1 MKRHISKSL
10 PAGVLTAFGSF
21 PVADLDKQ
29 RPPEGEYRFKCDQSI
44 SV

>member
-10 PAGVLTAFGSF
+10 PAGVLTAFDSV
-21 PVADLDKQ
+21 PVADLDIQ
-29 RPPEGEYRFKCDQSI
+29 RPPESEYRFKSDQSI